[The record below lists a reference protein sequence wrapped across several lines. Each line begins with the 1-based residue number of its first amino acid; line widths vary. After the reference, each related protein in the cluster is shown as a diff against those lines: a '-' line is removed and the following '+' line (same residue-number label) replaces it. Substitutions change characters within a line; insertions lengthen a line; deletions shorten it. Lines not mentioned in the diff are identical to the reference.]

1 MPYLSLHKD
10 DGIPA
15 TGKSRV
21 SPVFFGKPPMSA
33 NCELAIHDAKEYQW
47 VIPSWTLE
55 EQFSILKRIRGVDPI
70 GEDLSSPCQ

>member
-1 MPYLSLHKD
+1 
-10 DGIPA
+10 
-15 TGKSRV
+15 
-21 SPVFFGKPPMSA
+21 MSA

>member
-1 MPYLSLHKD
+1 MGYRRL
-10 DGIPA
+10 G
-15 TGKSRV
+15 SREFH
-21 SPVFFGKPPMSA
+21 PVFFGKPPMSA